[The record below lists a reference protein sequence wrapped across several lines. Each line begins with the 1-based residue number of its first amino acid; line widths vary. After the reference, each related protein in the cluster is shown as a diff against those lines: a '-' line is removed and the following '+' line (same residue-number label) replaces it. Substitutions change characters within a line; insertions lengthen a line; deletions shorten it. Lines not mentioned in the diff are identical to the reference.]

1 MNENKMNKNIFFKW
15 WGICLCIIV
24 CQVDAFPTIT
34 TSSKIHGNSGIF
46 NNALHPKLPNSS
58 ADTLGKASSSSSS
71 SSSVVLHMGAE
82 GLWNSIQTVISSSL
96 SSSTG
101 GNSVGLLTDVVVST
115 PPVAYFSALLA
126 AGFGLP
132 MSEDAL
138 CILVGTSL
146 DALHRHQTRFIV
158 IASLYAGVVLSDFVT
173 FGIGCALRRGLLKP
187 MRTKLIGDSATATT
201 DVQVPTK
208 QRKRDRIMNKVAKAG
223 DYVGFITRL
232 SVGMR
237 GPMMLMTG
245 FSGTTTFPKF
255 AMGTMLGACVSLPI
269 QLFLGYRM
277 THTTAATAT
286 VNTGVLSS
294 IATFG
299 ILASLIPIVAT
310 FLLPIM
316 KQLYNFFILPLKQS
330 S

>member
-1 MNENKMNKNIFFKW
+1 MNNIFCKW
-15 WGICLCIIV
+15 WSVCLCAIMW
-24 CQVDAFPTIT
+24 QVDAFPTIST
-34 TSSKIHGNSGIF
+34 TSKIHGNSRILNSAF
-46 NNALHPKLPNSS
+46 HPQIPSSPAHTLGTTSS
-58 ADTLGKASSSSSS
+58 A
-71 SSSVVLHMGAE
+71 VVLHMGVE
-82 GLWNSIQTVISSSL
+82 GLWSSIQTVISSSL
-96 SSSTG
+96 SSSK

-115 PPVAYFSALLA
+115 PPIAYFSALLA

-138 CILVGTSL
+138 CILVGASL

-277 THTTAATAT
+277 THTTAAAT
-286 VNTGVLSS
+286 TMKTGMLSS

-299 ILASLIPIVAT
+299 ILASLIPLAIT

-316 KQLYNFFILPLKQS
+316 KQLYNFLILPLKQS